1 MHAVNELR
9 EFKGTRAPAGDIAA
23 MHWQGGP
30 VDCAACEYAA
40 LRELPAEQ
48 GCEPGH
54 ACLQDMYA
62 LRIARFFRW
71 HPEQGDRQLGHA
83 YFEVRAIAARHANVF
98 RLASLMDD
106 PDETVRLQ
114 IALRLP
120 QQLLGRMARDPHR
133 EVRIR
138 VAQRLET
145 TELAAMRN
153 DSDYGVREW
162 VARRLP
168 LALLPPMVRDPD
180 RAVRLILAQ
189 RLEMPALLIL
199 LHDESP
205 EVRRTVAERLPAPLL
220 PRLIDDEDWRVRWEV
235 AQRAD
240 LAQLGPLREDIDP
253 LVRQSVLDRQD
264 QRQDQRQALS
274 LVPGAP
280 HG

>member
-1 MHAVNELR
+1 MSSR
-9 EFKGTRAPAGDIAA
+9 ESSLAEFIGTRAPAGDIEAS
-23 MHWQGGP
+23 HWEGGA
-30 VDCAACEYAA
+30 VDCTVCEYQA
-40 LRELPAEQ
+40 LRDLSAEQ

-54 ACLQDMYA
+54 ACMQDVYA
-62 LRIARFFRW
+62 RRIDRFFRW
-71 HPEQGDRQLGHA
+71 HPEQGDRQLGHP
-83 YFEVRAIAARHANVF
+83 YFEVRAIAAHHANVF

-120 QQLLGRMARDPHR
+120 QPLLARMARDPHR

-145 TELAAMRN
+145 AELAAMRN
-153 DSDYGVREW
+153 DTDYGVREW

-168 LALLPPMVRDPD
+168 LALLPTMARDPD
-180 RAVRLILAQ
+180 RAVRLIVAQ

-199 LHDESP
+199 LRDESS

-220 PRLIDDEDWRVRWEV
+220 PRLMTDTDWRVRWEV

-240 LAQLGPLREDIDP
+240 PSQLGPLREDDDP
-253 LVRQSVLDRQD
+253 LVRQSARERQE
-264 QRQDQRQALS
+264 QRQALS
-274 LVPGAP
+274 LVPGEL